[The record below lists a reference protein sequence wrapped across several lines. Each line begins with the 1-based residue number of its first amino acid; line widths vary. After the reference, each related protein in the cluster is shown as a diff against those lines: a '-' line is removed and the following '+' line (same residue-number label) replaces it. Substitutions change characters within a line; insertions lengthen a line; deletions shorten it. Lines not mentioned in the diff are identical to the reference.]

1 MKRTLNALLYLVS
14 TFPCGVAIGIA
25 VLYLRWRGY
34 IKLVHPERFPLWQRG
49 VILVS
54 NHPSLLEPILLPG
67 LFLRQFLFHPF
78 LFGPWSTPDQANFQG
93 IWWWWMRP
101 RAVFVPR
108 GEGRLQMQALQHI
121 RDILRKGDIV
131 ILFPE
136 GGRTSSAGKQEVV
149 LRSATGKSLRQLKAG
164 LAYWAQKTQ
173 ALVVPVW
180 IEGTDAVL
188 PNAADRKVLY
198 HRFPKFR
205 GHTITIR
212 IGFGTR
218 FARHDSKEKITQAIT
233 ASFLQLADEDT
244 PGK

>member
-1 MKRTLNALLYLVS
+1 MKRILSAFLYLVC
-14 TFPCGVAIGIA
+14 TFPCGVVIGIV
-25 VLYLRWRGY
+25 VLYLRWRGH

-49 VILVS
+49 VILAS

-67 LFLRQFLFHPF
+67 LFLRQFFLHPF
-78 LFGPWSTPDQANFQG
+78 LFGPWSTPDQSNFRSV
-93 IWWWWMRP
+93 WWWWMRP

-108 GEGRLQMQALQHI
+108 GMRRAELGAFRRL
-121 RDILRKGDIV
+121 RCILRKGGVV

-136 GGRTSSAGKQEVV
+136 GGRTSSVGDNVLTSVRGKR
-149 LRSATGKSLRQLKAG
+149 LRPLKPG
-164 LAYWAQKTQ
+164 LAYLAQKTQ

-188 PNAADRKVLY
+188 PNASDRNVLY

-212 IGFGTR
+212 IGSGIR
-218 FARHDSKEKITQAIT
+218 FSRRDSKEKITQAVS
-233 ASFLQLADEDT
+233 AAFLQLADEDT
-244 PGK
+244 PGE